1 MRFCYNDGS
10 IYIGQSKNH
19 NWTEGRKYELQED
32 QTHTLF
38 KVKFDE
44 NEKVIEKK
52 EISRG
57 HKMV

>member
-1 MRFCYNDGS
+1 VRHCSDDGS
-10 IYIGQSKNH
+10 IYIGQSKN
-19 NWTEGRKYELQED
+19 NYWTEGKKYELQED

-38 KVKFDE
+38 KVKYDEDE
-44 NEKVIEKK
+44 NEIERK

>member
-1 MRFCYNDGS
+1 M
-10 IYIGQSKNH
+10 
-19 NWTEGRKYELQED
+19 YELQED

-38 KVKFDE
+38 KVKYDE
-44 NEKVIEKK
+44 TGKIERK

>member
-1 MRFCYNDGS
+1 M
-10 IYIGQSKNH
+10 
-19 NWTEGRKYELQED
+19 YELQED

-38 KVKFDE
+38 KVKYDE
-44 NEKVIEKK
+44 NEKLIEKK